1 MRLTAADVRTIFS
14 RHHNLI
20 ATCSPGVFPDDHRKM
35 LLLEAI
41 RAGAAF
47 VDVEVDA
54 PTGYR
59 EEIMGCAKSGGCAII
74 VSFHDYARTPGRE
87 ELASTVSACFSMG
100 ADIAKIACMVLNDAD
115 NARLLGLLDDARKI
129 VVVGMGEMGRITRI
143 AAPLLGSPFTLRMLR
158 RWAGKPP
165 TGRSTMRRSGPCS
178 GHLRRMGA
186 GQATDDGPLR
196 GCRQP
201 RLSQQEPC
209 HVQYRVQGA
218 CHRGGIPAPCRFH
231 TRGNSYHR
239 QGNGPSRSQRHN
251 PLQDRYDAPS

>member
-1 MRLTAADVRTIFS
+1 MICVSIAEETPAGCLAAVKDLPFAEVRMDGMRLTAADVRTIFS

-59 EEIMGCAKSGGCAII
+59 EEIMGCAKSGGCVII

-87 ELASTVSACFSMG
+87 ELASTVSECFSMG

-129 VVVGMGEMGRITRI
+129 VVVGMGAMGKITRMV
-143 AAPLLGSPFTLRMLR
+143 APLLGSPFTFACQALGRETADGQIDHETLGAVLRAL
-158 RWAGKPP
+158 APD
-165 TGRSTMRRSGPCS
+165 GR
-178 GHLRRMGA
+178 GA
-186 GQATDDGPLR
+186 G
-196 GCRQP
+196 
-201 RLSQQEPC
+201 
-209 HVQYRVQGA
+209 Y
-218 CHRGGIPAPCRFH
+218 
-231 TRGNSYHR
+231 
-239 QGNGPSRSQRHN
+239 
-251 PLQDRYDAPS
+251 